1 MSISKV
7 TIIDGCISCA
17 VCQDVCPEVFEIKEL
32 AEVKPGADLNQFEAK
47 IREAADS
54 CPVSVIKVE

>member
-7 TIIDGCISCA
+7 TILDGCISCA
-17 VCQDVCPEVFEIKEL
+17 LCQEICPEVFEIPDT
-32 AEVKPGADLNQFEAK
+32 AVVKAGVDFNAYENK
-47 IREAADS
+47 IRQAAAD